1 MVMSW
6 LPLRRCAENTLCPR
20 QFDPPPSALF
30 LSCHGCVFDDISVGV
45 SLSDNDG
52 GLYVYY

>member
-45 SLSDNDG
+45 SLPDNDG
-52 GLYVYY
+52 GLYVHY